1 MAEAIAQAAV
11 AEAIAQVAVAEAIAQ
26 VAVAEAIA
34 RVGTTD
40 DKEVETTGT
49 PATADDHATARVGTE
64 ADPKA
69 TEETIG
75 SEETTGATASGTGEA
90 TTEEAA
96 EPSSEGHRTGSSV
109 VPKASDPG
117 TLTTDRRGT
126 SEHPAGL
133 SEKTSKRTWWIE
145 R

>member
-1 MAEAIAQAAV
+1 
-11 AEAIAQVAVAEAIAQ
+11 VAVATAPKAI
-26 VAVAEAIA
+26 VIDRKAV
-34 RVGTTD
+34 TTD
-40 DKEVETTGT
+40 DKEAETTGT
-49 PATADDHATARVGTE
+49 AATVDDHATARVGTE

-69 TEETIG
+69 TGETIG
-75 SEETTGATASGTGEA
+75 SEETTEATASGTGEA
-90 TTEEAA
+90 TTEEVI

-109 VPKASDPG
+109 VPKASDQG

>member
-1 MAEAIAQAAV
+1 MAEVIVQAAV
-11 AEAIAQVAVAEAIAQ
+11 AEVTAQ
-26 VAVAEAIA
+26 
-34 RVGTTD
+34 VGTTD
-40 DKEVETTGT
+40 DKEAETTGT

-75 SEETTGATASGTGEA
+75 NEETTEAAANATGEA

-96 EPSSEGHRTGSSV
+96 EPSSEEHRTGISV